1 MVTSFS
7 SKSELALNLS
17 TDNTYLTF
25 MGYLAPINAVDV
37 SNSNTP
43 AVVDPTNPV
52 GGSSYRVVRASRS
65 KRNSVFTATNAYSG
79 NKWPRRDME

>member
-17 TDNTYLTF
+17 TDNQFVTF
-25 MGYLAPINAVDV
+25 MGYLAPINALDV

-43 AVVDPTNPV
+43 GVLDPTNPV
-52 GGSSYRVVRASRS
+52 PGQYSRVVAQVDGKGKFRFTKS
-65 KRNSVFTATNAYSG
+65 KRTVVTTVV
-79 NKWPRRDME
+79 PLC